1 MWALQLLLFVI
12 SARTITVPWHSSWAG
27 QDPEGTRQLTGFLY
41 KHKTNVNIFTVF
53 VLQDFLE
60 MENDTGMILGKSF
73 YHKLPTGTVG
83 LDHEIIDLWILF
95 S

>member
-1 MWALQLLLFVI
+1 M
-12 SARTITVPWHSSWAG
+12 SKRTIIVPWHSSWAG

-53 VLQDFLE
+53 ILQDFLE
-60 MENDTGMILGKSF
+60 MENDTGMILGKS
-73 YHKLPTGTVG
+73 LLSQTADWQTVG
-83 LDHEIIDLWILF
+83 LDHEITDLCILF

>member
-1 MWALQLLLFVI
+1 MWVFQLLFVI
-12 SARTITVPWHSSWAG
+12 SARTITVPWHNSWAG

-60 MENDTGMILGKSF
+60 MEKDTGMILGKSF

-83 LDHEIIDLWILF
+83 LDHEIIDLCILF